1 MNFTVKDH
9 LRSYFILLLLLLLG
23 IISQAQVPGSPDNL
37 VLTPI
42 NGGGMIQFTTP
53 TNIGGSAITNYEGM
67 ISKSTMAGDTKS
79 TSNIAG
85 NEMEIKSTTKNVT
98 TVSF

>member
-1 MNFTVKDH
+1 MNLTVKDL
-9 LRSYFILLLLLLLG
+9 LRSYFILLLLLLG
-23 IISQAQVPGSPDNL
+23 IITQGQVPGSPNDL
-37 VLTPI
+37 VVTPI

-53 TNIGGSAITNYEGM
+53 TSIGGSAITNYEGM

-79 TSNIAG
+79 NSNIAG
-85 NEMEIKSTTKNVT
+85 KEMEIKSTTKNVT